1 MPRTSFQGTASR
13 SQVSSNNNPR
23 GINQYKDCPAPDD
36 PRIPEFLK
44 EYQRKGITDKKKIS
58 KFLLDEHGI
67 IMSDSTVARRRR
79 ELGLKASGK
88 TTADLPDDVKRQ
100 LVLDQMAKDT
110 AGQIGT
116 LTVKTRIFQETG
128 IDLTRRWIGKEM
140 RTLAPEAYEARR
152 PHRKHWKGTSPTKH
166 RLSGNSSG
174 NGGSA
179 GGEARLPVD
188 SEPPRNRG
196 DSFLAEDTEII
207 QDISPHD
214 YLQLGHSRLVANTPS
229 HIQLLAAPG
238 SFIRSTQLQDMM
250 AETEAKIITLTRY
263 LRTLGPVTDVV
274 ASQNLLTCME
284 SAALLEREIARVILK

>member
-128 IDLTRRWIGKEM
+128 IDLTRYLRFHIVFMPTFYLYDLFVLGGGLGKKCEHLPLRLTKLVDPIENIGKAL
-140 RTLAPEAYEARR
+140 RQQNIDCRAT
-152 PHRKHWKGTSPTKH
+152 
-166 RLSGNSSG
+166 
-174 NGGSA
+174 
-179 GGEARLPVD
+179 
-188 SEPPRNRG
+188 PP
-196 DSFLAEDTEII
+196 
-207 QDISPHD
+207 
-214 YLQLGHSRLVANTPS
+214 
-229 HIQLLAAPG
+229 
-238 SFIRSTQLQDMM
+238 
-250 AETEAKIITLTRY
+250 ETEVLPAEKHVYR
-263 LRTLGPVTDVV
+263 
-274 ASQNLLTCME
+274 
-284 SAALLEREIARVILK
+284 